1 MEVLFVQLASSAH
14 VVFVEYL
21 TEDELFMCAVCSLE
35 ELEANCFKRTF
46 YLLWGCNRLL
56 FILNIP
62 LRRYKLRESLIAWD
76 IDGKISV
83 EIEKLIHRDIPFWR
97 DGN

>member
-35 ELEANCFKRTF
+35 ELEANCLKSTF
-46 YLLWGCNRLL
+46 YLL
-56 FILNIP
+56 
-62 LRRYKLRESLIAWD
+62 
-76 IDGKISV
+76 
-83 EIEKLIHRDIPFWR
+83 
-97 DGN
+97 